1 MKHPLHIWS
10 DNLAELKK
18 RGLDE
23 KFIKLLEV
31 AGPSSWEG
39 VVRELVLLSTEDI
52 LALNKLFCEKMEE
65 NE

>member
-18 RGLDE
+18 LGLDE
-23 KFIKLLEV
+23 RYIKLIDTIGPNSLE
-31 AGPSSWEG
+31 GL
-39 VVRELVLLSTEDI
+39 VRELVLLSTEDI